1 LLTLPWPDP
10 QVDFSPAP
18 EADVSLGVFETLL
31 VVDGRPLEAGR
42 HLERLRGSLA
52 VLYAA
57 ELAADL
63 ERRVADAATGQR
75 LARLR
80 IDVDPQAPTP
90 AQIAVRPFDPE
101 LVLAPDDVAVVT
113 VRVSAGAGPHK
124 LIDRGWLARIEAA
137 AGAGARPL
145 LVTRSGALL
154 ETTRANVFLLRRGE
168 LATPPLDGSILPGVM
183 REVVLERARDLGIA
197 AREVP
202 LTLKDLRAADMLL
215 LSGSLRLLER
225 ARLRGDRRSDQ
236 AAARLAG
243 ALDVR
248 GGGGT

>member
-1 LLTLPWPDP
+1 MPWPDP
-10 QVDFSPAP
+10 QIDFAPAP
-18 EADVSLGVFETLL
+18 EADLSLGVFETLL

-42 HLERLRGSLA
+42 HLERLRGSLR
-52 VLYAA
+52 VLYGA

-63 ERRVADAATGQR
+63 ERRVADAASGRR

-80 IDVDPQAPTP
+80 IDAAAQVTTP
-90 AQIAVRPFDPE
+90 AQIAVRPFDRA
-101 LVLAPDDVAVVT
+101 LMLAPDDVAVVT

-137 AGAGARPL
+137 AGERARPL
-145 LVTRSGALL
+145 LVRRSGALL
-154 ETTRANVFLLRRGE
+154 ETTRANVFLLRHGE

-183 REVVLERARDLGIA
+183 REVVLEHARRLGIA

-202 LTLKDLRAADMLL
+202 LTLEDLRAADMVL

-225 ARLRGDRRSDQ
+225 ARLRGDRRSDA

-248 GGGGT
+248 GGGGS

>member
-1 LLTLPWPDP
+1 LPWPDP
-10 QVDFSPAP
+10 QIDFAPAP
-18 EADVSLGVFETLL
+18 EADPSLGVFETLL
-31 VVDGRPLEAGR
+31 VADGRPLEAGR
-42 HLERLRGSLA
+42 HLERLRSSLR
-52 VLYAA
+52 VLYGA
-57 ELAADL
+57 ELATDL
-63 ERRVADAATGQR
+63 GRRVAAAAAGQR

-80 IDVDPQAPTP
+80 IDAAPQARAP
-90 AQIAVRPFDPE
+90 AQIAVKPLDPA

-137 AGAGARPL
+137 AGEGARPL

-154 ETTRANVFLLRRGE
+154 ETTRANVFLLRHGE

-183 REVVLERARDLGIA
+183 RDVVLERARRLGIA

-202 LTLKDLRAADMLL
+202 LTLEDLRAADIVL

-225 ARLRGDRRSDQ
+225 ARLRGDRRSDA

-248 GGGGT
+248 G

>member
-1 LLTLPWPDP
+1 LPWPDP
-10 QVDFSPAP
+10 QIDFAPAP
-18 EADVSLGVFETLL
+18 EADPSLGVFETLL
-31 VVDGRPLEAGR
+31 VADGRPLEAGR
-42 HLERLRGSLA
+42 HLERLRSSLR
-52 VLYAA
+52 VLYGA
-57 ELAADL
+57 ELATDL
-63 ERRVADAATGQR
+63 GRRVAAAAAGQR

-80 IDVDPQAPTP
+80 IDAAPQARAP
-90 AQIAVRPFDPE
+90 AQIAVKPLDPA

-137 AGAGARPL
+137 AGEGARPL

-154 ETTRANVFLLRRGE
+154 ETTRANVLLLRHGE

-183 REVVLERARDLGIA
+183 RDVVLERARRLGIA

-202 LTLKDLRAADMLL
+202 LTLEDLRAADIVL

-225 ARLRGDRRSDQ
+225 ARLRGDRRSDA

-248 GGGGT
+248 G

>member
-1 LLTLPWPDP
+1 MPWPDP
-10 QVDFSPAP
+10 QIDFAPAP
-18 EADVSLGVFETLL
+18 EADLSLGVFETLL
-31 VVDGRPLEAGR
+31 VVEGRPLEAGR
-42 HLERLRGSLA
+42 HLERLRGSVRL
-52 VLYAA
+52 LYGG

-63 ERRVADAATGQR
+63 ERLVADAAAGQR

-80 IDVDPQAPTP
+80 IDAAPQAPSP
-90 AQIAVRPFDPE
+90 AQIAVRPFDPA

-137 AGAGARPL
+137 AGERARPL
-145 LVTRSGALL
+145 LVRRSGALL
-154 ETTRANVFLLRRGE
+154 ETTRANVFLLRHGE

-183 REVVLERARDLGIA
+183 REVVLERARRLGIA

-202 LTLKDLRAADMLL
+202 LTLEDLRAADMVL

-225 ARLRGDRRSDQ
+225 ARLRGDRRSDA

-248 GGGGT
+248 GGGGS